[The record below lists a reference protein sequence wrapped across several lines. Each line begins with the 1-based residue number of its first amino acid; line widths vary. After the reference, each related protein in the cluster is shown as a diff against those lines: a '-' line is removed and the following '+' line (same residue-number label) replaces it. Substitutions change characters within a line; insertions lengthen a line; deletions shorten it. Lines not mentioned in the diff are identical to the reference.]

1 MGPSGPDG
9 PTQPI
14 SLANIGMSGLPGIQ
28 GTGTYKVVSAF
39 VAVGSGIIYEFQNVV
54 SNNSAVQ
61 GIYRIVVSR
70 APRTSFGFD
79 DRRFTIGELFI
90 APLVIAAGVQR
101 VSYFLGPLN
110 NSRESITASHQSVG
124 TDFKI
129 NITLNSTYESYS
141 VWIIQI
147 QSPLLTQVLSIA

>member
-14 SLANIGMSGLPGIQ
+14 SLANIGMSGLPGIR

-39 VAVGSGIIYEFQNVV
+39 VAVGTVRIYTFENVV
-54 SNNSAVQ
+54 NNNSAVQ

-70 APRTSFGFD
+70 AEGIPNLETRAFM
-79 DRRFTIGELFI
+79 IGELFI
-90 APLVIAAGVQR
+90 GPAVNVGGRRCITYILGPMNSRLGAIAATHEARGADFDIHID
-101 VSYFLGPLN
+101 VSG
-110 NSRESITASHQSVG
+110 TALTH
-124 TDFKI
+124 
-129 NITLNSTYESYS
+129 ST
-141 VWIIQI
+141 WIIQI